1 MKKIFVIVAFMMLGT
16 SVSFAQDLGK
26 ANTEVKAKKTIK
38 KTIASKKVVK
48 PEVEGAGM
56 KFVSETVDYGT
67 INQNADGKREFVF
80 VNNGNKPLIISN
92 ATGSCGCTVPSYPK
106 EPILP
111 GQKAVIG
118 VKYDTS
124 RIGAISKTVT
134 LTSNAEG
141 MPSKVLNIKGTVN
154 PVATTVTPATNA
166 VKS

>member
-16 SVSFAQDLGK
+16 TVSFAQDLGK
-26 ANTEVKAKKTIK
+26 ANTEVKSKKITK
-38 KTIASKKVVK
+38 KASASKKVVK
-48 PEVEGAGM
+48 SEVEGAGM

-67 INQNADGKREFVF
+67 INQNADGKREFIF
-80 VNNGNKPLIISN
+80 VNNGNKPLIITN

-124 RIGAISKTVT
+124 RTGAISKTVT
-134 LTSNAEG
+134 VTSNAEG

-154 PVATTVTPATNA
+154 PVAATVTPATNA

>member
-1 MKKIFVIVAFMMLGT
+1 MKKIVLIVAFMMLGT
-16 SVSFAQDLGK
+16 SASFAQDLGK
-26 ANTEVKAKKTIK
+26 ANTEVKAKKTVK
-38 KTIASKKVVK
+38 KAKATKAVYK

-80 VNNGNKPLIISN
+80 VNNGNKPLIITN

-124 RIGAISKTVT
+124 RVGAISKTVT
-134 LTSNAEG
+134 VTSNAEG
-141 MPSKVLNIKGTVN
+141 AASKVLNIKGTVN
-154 PVATTVTPATNA
+154 AVPATVTPATA